1 MNSSPFLPAA
11 PSTLNVGADDPVRP
25 SFDFPPH
32 PVGAD
37 APSSAHIFEP
47 ILFFLCQKEKNGF
60 NLPRKEREQR
70 AYRCPEFDSEN
81 LSHHPSVA
89 SVPTFRKVSALCA
102 SPFGGAAQQ
111 DQHLRADEY
120 PQGAGRI
127 CNAPSSRTA
136 ALGIGPYKL
145 YRRFFDFHTPQVQS
159 KALADRRGVGKP
171 YGRFPHALFSF
182 GGSTPFPFLKEKR
195 KRGRKFP
202 FSE

>member
-1 MNSSPFLPAA
+1 M
-11 PSTLNVGADDPVRP
+11 
-25 SFDFPPH
+25 
-32 PVGAD
+32 
-37 APSSAHIFEP
+37 PSSAHIFEP

-60 NLPRKEREQR
+60 NLPRKERGQG

-136 ALGIGPYKL
+136 ALGIGPYTVRWKL
-145 YRRFFDFHTPQVQS
+145 AGTGGQGRPPLQGRTGTAQNGTAGTACPTN
-159 KALADRRGVGKP
+159 RRGAARTAKFRNFFFPLSASAGLQRL
-171 YGRFPHALFSF
+171 YSDDTGRPPVLYEQLF
-182 GGSTPFPFLKEKR
+182 
-195 KRGRKFP
+195 
-202 FSE
+202 

>member
-81 LSHHPSVA
+81 LSHQLSVA
-89 SVPTFRKVSALCA
+89 SIPTTRKVSALCA
-102 SPFGGAAQQ
+102 LPFGDAFHAIPAL
-111 DQHLRADEY
+111 H
-120 PQGAGRI
+120 
-127 CNAPSSRTA
+127 PSTA
-136 ALGIGPYKL
+136 AADCLPLRGRCL
-145 YRRFFDFHTPQVQS
+145 RSRRM
-159 KALADRRGVGKP
+159 KVGKQ
-171 YGRFPHALFSF
+171 
-182 GGSTPFPFLKEKR
+182 
-195 KRGRKFP
+195 
-202 FSE
+202 